1 MIDKNVDKNM
11 EKMISLLN
19 ESRVTLPPDFSQKL
33 HNRLAQAN
41 QEMLQT
47 TASEKPW
54 LKKLVSIRGVLAGAV
69 CMLVIG
75 TVFLTGV
82 LDQPDIF
89 IPIQP
94 DRGQPNVTNGYTPN
108 VCPEDY
114 LDCSVETLTDNDV
127 NGYVQTDIYND
138 INEANADDGVNHQV
152 VGVAP
157 GNVPRPSIN
166 APVANTAQ
174 NVESLIQESIIIPMP
189 NEANSMVLIPPIQG
203 GVRLPTPRE
212 FPAPASV
219 AAPTHDIIAPMAP
232 GSRYSLTGGAG
243 DAGDVVA
250 SRASVPAPGGA
261 AAAVVAGAGAEAFS
275 DDLMEIEPMTGP
287 IDFGE
292 TVIFIN
298 AIQVY
303 RLSRNDADIIFGIL
317 GITVYTNQ
325 VTISQ
330 EDFDRLPRALMERN
344 FAGTL
349 ESRDSVFNGIM
360 HRIEIIED
368 YAN

>member
-1 MIDKNVDKNM
+1 MIDKNMDKNM
-11 EKMISLLN
+11 DKMISLLK

-47 TASEKPW
+47 TASEKTW

-75 TVFLTGV
+75 TVFITGV
-82 LDQPDIF
+82 FDQADI
-89 IPIQP
+89 ITPIQP
-94 DRGQPNVTNGYTPN
+94 DRGQTDVTNGYPPI
-108 VCPEDY
+108 VCTEDY
-114 LDCSVETLTDNDV
+114 PDCSVERRIYYDI
-127 NGYVQTDIYND
+127 NGYAQTYVYND
-138 INEANADDGVNHQV
+138 AYCANADDGVNNQV
-152 VGVAP
+152 MSVAP
-157 GNVPRPSIN
+157 GHVPRSSIN
-166 APVANTAQ
+166 APSANVAQ
-174 NVESLIQESIIIPMP
+174 NVESLIQESVIIPMP

-219 AAPTHDIIAPMAP
+219 AAPIHDVIAPMAP
-232 GSRYSLTGGAG
+232 RYTPAGGGSNEAVAVPGRASAV
-243 DAGDVVA
+243 VVA
-250 SRASVPAPGGA
+250 EADVD
-261 AAAVVAGAGAEAFS
+261 AFS
-275 DDLMEIEPMTGP
+275 DDLLEVEPMTGP

-303 RLSRNDADIIFGIL
+303 RLSRNDAAIIFDIL

-330 EDFDRLPRALMERN
+330 EDFDRLPRTLMERN

-368 YAN
+368 CAN